1 VTAKVSFKEPN
12 LLSSA
17 SSAAH
22 VSLSSH
28 LQLSNNRRHPSRHK
42 INAPNFRQEQQTS
55 ISQSACFFRTRDF
68 VASSAA
74 ALVSEWAYNPHTPK
88 QSTGLFQKNHLSRIL
103 LFYHEIL

>member
-1 VTAKVSFKEPN
+1 SFKEPN

-28 LQLSNNRRHPSRHK
+28 LQLSNNRRHFSRRK
-42 INAPNFRQEQQTS
+42 INAPNLKPRATNQH
-55 ISQSACFFRTRDF
+55 AANPLDFFRTRNF

-74 ALVSEWAYNPHTPK
+74 ALVSEWAYNPTPSK
-88 QSTGLFQKNHLSRIL
+88 QSTHPTQLF
-103 LFYHEIL
+103 